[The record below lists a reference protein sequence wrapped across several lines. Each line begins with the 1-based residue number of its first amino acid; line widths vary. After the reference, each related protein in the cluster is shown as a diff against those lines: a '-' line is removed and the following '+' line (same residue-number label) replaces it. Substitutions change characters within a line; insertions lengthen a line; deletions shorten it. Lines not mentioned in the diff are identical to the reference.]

1 MANVLRDA
9 VYFSILSMATVAQGA
24 EFEVHP
30 SLAVSEEFTDNVFE
44 TNTNRISD
52 YITRVLP
59 GIALSYR
66 APVLTGDLN
75 YVFDFRHYARNT
87 RGDETTHTLSAKG
100 HLVAVENFMFL
111 DVSDEYQRV
120 SLDVARDVTKES
132 LFLNQSDRNV
142 AKVSPYLTFNPT
154 ERIRVKTGYRFI
166 DTRYF
171 DSIGIDKMDHVATL
185 DMAYELSKS
194 FSLTAGYTFIRETA
208 DIGNFNQHQSLGGFR
223 YEYADTSFLFAQAGY
238 TWTSYDSGQ
247 KFNSIVWNA
256 GITHTFNTV
265 TGTVMTGV
273 RYDEDPLRNITK
285 ESFVSGSIEK
295 RLTRGSFS
303 LSSQYSEFK
312 LTRTDTFQTIAFELP
327 KRKYGVTAGCQ
338 YDLTADLS
346 SRLAI
351 AAENYVYEQPLT
363 DSNTRRYQVDSGLS
377 YLLAKQLTA
386 SLTYIYV
393 AYHSPDI
400 VSDNRHVNRAMIEIR
415 KTF

>member
-1 MANVLRDA
+1 MSNVLRAA
-9 VYFSILSMATVAQGA
+9 VYFSILSVTTVAQGA

-44 TNTNRISD
+44 TPTNRISD

-66 APVLTGDLN
+66 APALTGDLN
-75 YVFDFRHYARNT
+75 YVFDYRHYARNT
-87 RGDETTHTLSAKG
+87 RGDETTHELSAKG
-100 HLVAVENFMFL
+100 HLTAVENFMFL

-120 SLDVARDVTKES
+120 SLDVTRDVTKES

-142 AKVSPYLTFNPT
+142 ATVSPYLTFNPT
-154 ERIRVKTGYRFI
+154 ERILVKTGYRFI

-171 DSIGIDKMDHVATL
+171 DSSGIDKMDHVATL
-185 DMAYELSKS
+185 DMAYELSKR
-194 FSLTAGYTFIRETA
+194 FSLTAVYTFIRETA
-208 DIGNFNQHQSLGGFR
+208 DIDNFNQHQPLGGFR

-238 TWTSYDSGQ
+238 TWTRYDSGQ
-247 KFNSIVWNA
+247 SLNSIVWNA
-256 GITHTFNTV
+256 GITHTFDTV
-265 TGTVMTGV
+265 TGTVTTGV
-273 RYDEDPLRNITK
+273 RYNEDPLSNITE
-285 ESFVSGSIEK
+285 ESFVSGIIEK

-303 LSSQYSEFK
+303 LSSQYSEFV
-312 LTRTDTFQTIAFELP
+312 LTKTDTLLT
-327 KRKYGVTAGCQ
+327 KRVGATAGCQ

-351 AAENYVYEQPLT
+351 TVERYEQPQL
-363 DSNTRRYQVDSGLS
+363 DSYTRRYQVDSGFS

-386 SLTYIYV
+386 SLSYIYV
-393 AYHSPDI
+393 GYHSPDI
-400 VSDNRHVNRAMIEIR
+400 VDDNRHVNRAMIEIR